1 MDRDHKNVYQ
11 QLVHRLEERSRLG
24 GVMSIMHWDEEVIM
38 PEGGAEA
45 RAKQMSALA
54 GVLHEKSTHPALGDL
69 LNGLNRASAIDF
81 SEVEW
86 CNIREARREYELE
99 TKIPKEL
106 VQDIAELSSRGHH
119 VWAKARKENRFDDFA
134 PVLDRFI
141 ELKKQWAGHAFPEL
155 APYDANIDL
164 YERDMRMEH
173 ITPMFESLKTELI
186 PLIRSI
192 VDSDYCPDTSFLE
205 GEFPID
211 KQEVLGRRISQEMGF
226 SFNSGRMDVSVHPF
240 CGGGHP
246 TDVRITT
253 RYRTDNF
260 IESLY
265 AIIHETGH
273 GLYEQGRMSD
283 HPDLPVSEPL
293 TMAVHESQSLL
304 WERMIGQGLSFCDH
318 YLDAFA
324 GMFPQ
329 NFQGVTAQSLYRAIN
344 KSQPSLV
351 RVEADEVTYPMHIIL
366 RYEIEKGLFD
376 GTVRVTDLPAVWND
390 KMEEC
395 LGIRPPT
402 DTLGVLQD
410 VHWSGG
416 AFGYFPSY
424 TLGAMYGCQF
434 YKTMEKE
441 LPDIDDYIGSG
452 NFAPIKTWL
461 NEKIHGQGRLY
472 TPDQLARRVTGEG
485 LNPDIFIEHLKTKY
499 SAIYGLN

>member
-38 PEGGAEA
+38 PEGAAEA

-54 GVLHEKSTHPALGDL
+54 GVLHEKSTHPALGGL

-155 APYDANIDL
+155 APYDANMDL

-186 PLIRSI
+186 PFIRSI

-226 SFNSGRMDVSVHPF
+226 SFDSGRMDVSVHPF

-376 GTVRVTDLPAVWND
+376 GTVRVADLPAVWND

-499 SAIYGLN
+499 SAIYRLS